1 MANLLLDKGTVY
13 LTWAGTIWEAAEVRR
28 RDWADVPVGA
38 FAWLLD
44 SGEGVDF
51 GSRTLWG
58 GYVLGNKLTARG
70 RGEMF
75 FRPTPA
81 RPGDDAEFTFQGD
94 GIARVYVPLRKV
106 ASVAVLDLPDPAPK
120 RKGGPRRG

>member
-13 LTWAGTIWEAAEVRR
+13 LTWAGTIWEAAEVPR

-44 SGEGVDF
+44 AGEGVEF

-58 GYVLGNKLTARG
+58 GYVLGNKLSARG
-70 RGEMF
+70 RGELY
-75 FRPTPA
+75 FRPTPP
-81 RPGDDAEFTFQGD
+81 RPGDDAEFTFHGD
-94 GIARVYVPLRKV
+94 GIACVYVPLRKV
-106 ASVAVLDLPDPAPK
+106 GPVAVVELPTAPPVSK
-120 RKGGPRRG
+120 GGRKG

>member
-28 RDWADVPVGA
+28 RDWADVPAGA
-38 FAWLLD
+38 FTWLLD

-58 GYVLGNKLTARG
+58 GYVLGNRLTARA
-70 RGEMF
+70 RGEMS
-75 FRPTPA
+75 FRPTPG
-81 RPGDDAEFTFQGD
+81 RPGDDAEFTFQGE
-94 GIARVYVPLRKV
+94 GIARVYVPLRRV
-106 ASVAVLDLPDPAPK
+106 GPVAVLDLPAAPPVQ
-120 RKGGPRRG
+120 KGGPRRA